1 MENKEKNFLNSS
13 EIELLST
20 LYFVIA
26 LTEIIAEFYE
36 SNLFIYIFKPI
47 LIPVLA
53 LIYWKS
59 SASLNSSFI
68 TALFFA
74 FLANIF
80 FISKDYNSLLLGA
93 IFFGLYRILIIY
105 IVIKTVE
112 VKNYLPIIL
121 GCLPFIVIFSYV
133 TVLTM
138 DELGSGLYIYIIQVV
153 FITFLGGFSL
163 ANYILQNNKTNYWL
177 LMSTLLFTIIQ
188 FTFIIKLYYLS
199 ISIFQPLAMILYTFA
214 QYFLYK
220 FIIFSEERHLK

>member
-1 MENKEKNFLNSS
+1 MENKEKSVLNST
-13 EIELLST
+13 EIQLLST

-26 LTEIIAEFYE
+26 LTEVIAEFYA
-36 SNLFIYIFKPI
+36 SDFFISVFKPM
-47 LIPVLA
+47 LIPVLV

-59 SASLNSSFI
+59 STTINNFFI

-80 FISKDYNSLLLGA
+80 FISKDHNSLLLGA
-93 IFFGLYRILIIY
+93 IFFGFYRILVIY

-112 VKNYLPIIL
+112 VKSYLPIIL
-121 GCLPFIVIFSYV
+121 GCIPFIAIFTYV
-133 TVLTM
+133 TILTM
-138 DELGSGLYIYIIQVV
+138 DELGAGLYIYTVQVV

-199 ISIFQPLAMILYTFA
+199 ILIFQPLAMILYTFA

>member
-1 MENKEKNFLNSS
+1 MEHKEKRIVNSS
-13 EIELLST
+13 EIQLLST

-26 LTEIIAEFYE
+26 LTEVIAEFYA
-36 SNLFIYIFKPI
+36 SDFFICIFKPM
-47 LIPVLA
+47 LIPVLV

-59 SASLNSSFI
+59 SNSINNSFI

-74 FLANIF
+74 FLSNIF
-80 FISKDYNSLLLGA
+80 FISRDFSSLFLGA
-93 IFFGLYRILIIY
+93 IFFGLYRIVIIY

-112 VKNYLPIIL
+112 VKSYLPIIL
-121 GCLPFIVIFSYV
+121 GCIPFIAIFTYV
-133 TVLTM
+133 TILTM
-138 DELGSGLYIYIIQVV
+138 DELGAGLYIYIVQVV

-163 ANYILQNNKTNYWL
+163 ANYILNNNKTNYWL

-199 ISIFQPLAMILYTFA
+199 ISIFQPLAMILYVFA

-220 FIIFSEERHLK
+220 FVIFSEERHLK